1 MLLKSNLFSL
11 SFRLTVCPC
20 LETLTSG
27 FVGFR
32 DLRCRFFISSV
43 EIPRLWPSVQCV
55 ACDKNDTRFRYRDVI

>member
-20 LETLTSG
+20 VETLTSG

-32 DLRCRFFISSV
+32 DLRCRFFISSA
-43 EIPRLWPSVQCV
+43 EIPRLWPPIQYE
-55 ACDKNDTRFRYRDVI
+55 ACDENDTWFCYWDVI